1 MYMQIKHVQI
11 KFYANCTK
19 AFISANVLSLSFL
32 ASSCIFFLHCFSSSV
47 SCFLFSLLPIILNEI
62 SNSNKNNVHRFKLLP
77 VHHKYWRKKKAAA
90 LTRSNTWCHSS
101 FLFMPTLMV
110 NRQQFKSVHII
121 VVTIANTRI

>member
-1 MYMQIKHVQI
+1 MIQWMYIKWQTLLYIMTVHVHADKAHVQI

-19 AFISANVLSLSFL
+19 AFISANVLCLSFL
-32 ASSCIFFLHCFSSSV
+32 ASSHIFFLHCFSSSV

-77 VHHKYWRKKKAAA
+77 VHHEYWHEKKAAA

-101 FLFMPTLMV
+101 FLFAC
-110 NRQQFKSVHII
+110 QHSW
-121 VVTIANTRI
+121 